1 MRLLKKIYY
10 LLFLVAVILPSYL
23 YGQVDSLL
31 YERSQSY
38 ENYLLIR
45 DTMTIRTWINMRNY
59 SENLEAVVKTDNLI
73 IDSLITQ
80 LKTDNALWKEK
91 FDNLQQVIADNRVI
105 IGDQDARINDSFY
118 QLKFLIFTLG
128 VLFVLLV
135 VFVILTIIYIIKFR
149 KWKARFK
156 DFREQ
161 NNDTTTDEVE
171 TLKKDIEKLK
181 LELDASK
188 GAYLTEK
195 KSKESIE
202 AELRTLLE
210 QLNH

>member
-1 MRLLKKIYY
+1 MRFLKKIYY
-10 LLFLVAVILPSYL
+10 LLFLVPVILPSYL
-23 YGQVDSLL
+23 NGQVDSLL
-31 YERSQSY
+31 YERNRSY
-38 ENYLLIR
+38 ENYVLIR

-59 SENLEAVVKTDNLI
+59 SENLEATVNADNLI
-73 IDSLITQ
+73 IESLMAQIEI
-80 LKTDNALWKEK
+80 DNALWKKES
-91 FDNLQQVIADNRVI
+91 DSLQKILTNKIAI

-118 QLKFLIFTLG
+118 QLKFLIFTFG

-135 VFVILTIIYIIKFR
+135 VFIILTIVYIIKFR
-149 KWKARFK
+149 KWKTRFK
-156 DFREQ
+156 DFGEQ
-161 NNDTTTDEVE
+161 NHEATTGEVE
-171 TLKKDIEKLK
+171 TLKQDVEKLK

-202 AELRTLLE
+202 TELRTLLE